1 MVKEYCLDTK
11 KAYFIIFII
20 TLIFAI
26 PMGFIYF
33 SIWNFN
39 FSSALSISIKLSDII
54 VGLMVLFVLGILHE
68 LLHAIGFLI
77 FGKVNWSDIA
87 FGMKWKSLT
96 PFGYCK
102 ISVKAIVY
110 IIALILPTIIL
121 GVIPL
126 IISLLIK
133 AKFLYLIGAAM
144 IVGGFGDMIVVWMI
158 RNVPKERM
166 LIDHPSKL
174 GCLMIK
180 E

>member
-1 MVKEYCLDTK
+1 MDTK
-11 KAYFIIFII
+11 KAYVIVFII

-33 SIWNFN
+33 SIWYGDWNFN
-39 FSSALSISIKLSDII
+39 SSTALSINFTLWNIVIGLLILFALSI
-54 VGLMVLFVLGILHE
+54 MHE

-87 FGMKWKSLT
+87 FGVKWKSLT
-96 PFGYCK
+96 PYGYCK
-102 ISVKAIVY
+102 IPVKAIVY
-110 IIALILPTIIL
+110 SIALILPTILL

-126 IISLLIK
+126 TIGLLIK
-133 AKFLYLIGAAM
+133 AKYLYLIGTLM

-158 RNVPKERM
+158 RAVPKERM
-166 LIDHPSKL
+166 LIDHPGKL
-174 GCLMIK
+174 GCLMVK

>member
-1 MVKEYCLDTK
+1 METK
-11 KAYFIIFII
+11 IAYVIVVISA
-20 TLIFAI
+20 LIFAI

-33 SIWNFN
+33 SIWNFY
-39 FSSALSISIKLSDII
+39 SSSVLSISFGPSDII
-54 VGLMVLFVLGILHE
+54 IGLIVLFVLGILHE

-77 FGKVNWSDIA
+77 FGNVNWSDIA

-96 PFGYCK
+96 PYGYCK
-102 ISVKAIVY
+102 IPVKAIVY
-110 IIALILPTIIL
+110 VIALILPTLIL
-121 GVIPL
+121 GVFPL
-126 IISLLIK
+126 IISILIK
-133 AKFLYLIGAAM
+133 AKYLYLIGTVM
-144 IVGGFGDMIVVWMI
+144 TGGGFGDMIVVWMI